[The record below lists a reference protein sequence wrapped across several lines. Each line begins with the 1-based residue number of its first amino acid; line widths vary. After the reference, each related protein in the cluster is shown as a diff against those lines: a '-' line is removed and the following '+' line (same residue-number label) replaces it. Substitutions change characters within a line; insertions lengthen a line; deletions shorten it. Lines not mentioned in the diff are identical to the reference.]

1 MEEKA
6 KQILE
11 KMKDW
16 WKKFDRRQKGILLSA
31 MSVVLIMVLI
41 LVLVLNHTT
50 YEVLKECEDTYM
62 ASEIVTILEENGI
75 AYRTSTD
82 GMTVEVASEDLG
94 TANVLLGA
102 NNIESKSYEFENVV
116 DSSFTTTE
124 ADKQRKMQKYA
135 EGQMEEDFE
144 KNQYHQFCKR

>member
-75 AYRTSTD
+75 PYIYGRND
-82 GMTVEVASEDLG
+82 G
-94 TANVLLGA
+94 
-102 NNIESKSYEFENVV
+102 
-116 DSSFTTTE
+116 
-124 ADKQRKMQKYA
+124 
-135 EGQMEEDFE
+135 
-144 KNQYHQFCKR
+144 